1 MCGRDGILLEVG
13 RSIIGCPAVA
23 RSTLGLAG
31 ATVDAVGSIAAG
43 EIGCGAF
50 GLATIG

>member
-1 MCGRDGILLEVG
+1 MCGRDGILFEAG
-13 RSIIGCPAVA
+13 RSIVGCPAVA

-31 ATVDAVGSIAAG
+31 TTVDAGGSIAAVG
-43 EIGCGAF
+43 IGCGAF